1 MQKGDFMF
9 KKVQLRFVAITM
21 SIMLAIFVAVLGSI
35 NVIMQTITQ
44 RQSKVILSKIA
55 TNIKYDE
62 KTSMFTFI
70 PDNDFK
76 PENPENK
83 QKKWTLSPAET
94 SRDESGSEV
103 TTKESSENIQEG
115 IQTTEPY
122 TITTENQES
131 SEESSEDESEL
142 NSEPESSDENSDD
155 VSDYE
160 SSESSEVSEN
170 QESSYDI
177 EPPIPEY
184 TEPEPK
190 PDYPQKPDDF
200 NFPERPDYP
209 DYNPDDRPHP
219 DKPDFNPDD
228 FNNFPPPFDFNDEYH
243 RDNLY
248 NRNQNLNLFS
258 PTYLSNCNII
268 ELSNPEFISPP
279 DEQRKHLDDIPPKK
293 IDYIDYF
300 VLMADNSGKFL
311 AKFNNE
317 DIEDET
323 AQNYIDVIL
332 NGGAV
337 TGMIDSLQ
345 FYKDKKYNG
354 TILVFTDKSSE
365 IEMLN
370 KLMKTT
376 LLIGSISFVCLSVLV
391 IFLSKKSI
399 EPVKKAF
406 EKQKQ
411 FISDASHELKTP
423 LTIISTNA
431 DVLAGEIGSNKWLQ
445 YIQAQAER
453 MSLLVNDLLNLTRLE
468 NNSADMTFSEFNLS
482 QAVINTALPFECQA
496 FEANKIFD
504 IDVEENIMLTASERQ
519 CKQLFAIFIDN
530 AIKHSDENGKI
541 KVSLRKSGDKKI
553 FSVYNTGSGIRD
565 DEKYKIFERFY
576 RSDDSRSRST
586 GGYGLGLA
594 IAKSI
599 IDYHK
604 FRLNVDNCQGKYIQ
618 FTIIM

>member
-1 MQKGDFMF
+1 MF

-35 NVIMQTITQ
+35 NVIMQTIAQ

-55 TNIKYDE
+55 VNIKYDE

-70 PDNDFK
+70 PDDNFK
-76 PENPENK
+76 PEKKEE
-83 QKKWTLSPAET
+83 KWTLSPAET
-94 SRDESGSEV
+94 SKNESHSEII
-103 TTKESSENIQEG
+103 TKESSENIKEEV
-115 IQTTEPY
+115 QTTESDSE
-122 TITTENQES
+122 TEKNNEISEDNSISESESEAESKSETES
-131 SEESSEDESEL
+131 SPEQHDDFIESE
-142 NSEPESSDENSDD
+142 NFENPDS
-155 VSDYE
+155 VY
-160 SSESSEVSEN
+160 N
-170 QESSYDI
+170 
-177 EPPIPEY
+177 EPPVPEY
-184 TEPEPK
+184 TLPEQQPDEK
-190 PDYPQKPDDF
+190 PDYHKRPDDF
-200 NFPERPDYP
+200 NFPDRPDKP
-209 DYNPDDRPHP
+209 DYNPDDWPHNDRPDYTP
-219 DKPDFNPDD
+219 DDNPD
-228 FNNFPPPFDFNDEYH
+228 NFSPPFNFNDRYY

-248 NRNQNLNLFS
+248 NTENLSFDNPVS
-258 PTYLSNCNII
+258 INNYNII
-268 ELSNPEFISPP
+268 ELSQPEFIDFP

-323 AQNYIDVIL
+323 AQNYINSIL
-332 NGGAV
+332 NDGAV
-337 TGMIDSLQ
+337 TGMINSLQ

-354 TILVFTDKSSE
+354 TIFVFTDKSSE

-399 EPVKKAF
+399 EPVQKAF

-431 DVLAGEIGSNKWLQ
+431 DVLAGEIGSNKWLK
-445 YIQAQAER
+445 YIQTQAER

-496 FEANKIFD
+496 FESNKIFD
-504 IDVEENIMLTASERQ
+504 IDVDENIMLIASERQ

-541 KVSLRKSGDKKI
+541 KVTLKKSGDKKI

-604 FRLNVDNCQGKYIQ
+604 FKLNVDNCQGKYIQ